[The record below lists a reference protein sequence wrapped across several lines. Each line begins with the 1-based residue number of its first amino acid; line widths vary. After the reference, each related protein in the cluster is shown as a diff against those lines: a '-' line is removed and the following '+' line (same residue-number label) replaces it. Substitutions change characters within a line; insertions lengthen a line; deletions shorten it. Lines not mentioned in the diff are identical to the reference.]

1 MAPKR
6 QRALVVPSRLQSR
19 GPAKRQRVLQA
30 PPLRAACVAPPTSL
44 ATARRWEPAGKATRD
59 LESPANQV
67 SAPTPDR
74 QPTETDSSDT
84 EDDAQAA
91 RGRRRERA
99 MSRPGSAEDR
109 LAGGSYLEKRA
120 VTAKTGREYRRQV
133 SMLMEFSRMRRL
145 PLGGHDEVDEAV
157 VEYFNHLYRL
167 GHQASRG
174 SFALAGLEAEFPR
187 FSRVSG
193 SRLARSRRALA
204 GWRKLT
210 PSHSRKALPFSG
222 WCAIGHR
229 LRAAGQY
236 QRMLYCLVG
245 LCGHWRPSEGL
256 RARRCDLIR
265 PAAGV
270 TKCWSL
276 IIAPAEVG
284 RPSNMGAVDDSVL
297 LDGPRIQTMA
307 VRLSELKEG
316 PPTAPLWDFTHA
328 DLAAALHTAGRQIGV
343 SPLVPYQLRHSG
355 ASIDRASGRRT
366 QDEVMKRGR
375 WRSLRSLAR
384 YERHS
389 RLAATLHELPAAT
402 PRYAQVCER
411 RLEDIILQPMPPHIT
426 FTVLA

>member
-1 MAPKR
+1 MG
-6 QRALVVPSRLQSR
+6 RL
-19 GPAKRQRVLQA
+19 
-30 PPLRAACVAPPTSL
+30 
-44 ATARRWEPAGKATRD
+44 
-59 LESPANQV
+59 
-67 SAPTPDR
+67 
-74 QPTETDSSDT
+74 
-84 EDDAQAA
+84 
-91 RGRRRERA
+91 
-99 MSRPGSAEDR
+99 GSAEDQ

-120 VTAKTGREYRRQV
+120 VTAKTGREYRRHV
-133 SMLMEFSRMRRL
+133 SMLMDFSRLRRL

-157 VEYFNHLYRL
+157 VGFFNHLYRL

-174 SFALAGLEAEFPR
+174 ARTLAGLEAEFPR

-193 SRLARSRRALA
+193 PRLARSHRALV

-210 PSHSRKALPFSG
+210 AGHARKAVPFSV
-222 WCAIGHR
+222 WCAICHR
-229 LRAAGQY
+229 LRAAAQC
-236 QRMLYCLVG
+236 QTRLYCLVG
-245 LCGHWRPSEGL
+245 LCAYWRPSEGL
-256 RARRCDLIR
+256 RGRRCDLIR
-265 PAAGV
+265 PDPGV
-270 TKCWSL
+270 TRSWSL
-276 IIAPAEVG
+276 IIVPAEVG
-284 RPSNMGAVDDSVL
+284 RPSKVGAFDDSVL
-297 LDGPRIQTMA
+297 LDGPWIQTMA

-375 WRSLRSLAR
+375 WRSMRSLAR